1 MKTISDCASITVG
14 QIMTR
19 VSAGNDDASTE
30 INVLIPKAIS
40 NGRIL
45 REELGT
51 AEIKG
56 EMPKDKLTCEGDIVI
71 KLSTPYDAAYVS
83 EEDAGYA
90 IPSFCAAIRF
100 KDKSYGE
107 AEKNYLSAVLNS
119 DYIRNQLSSKVAGTV
134 RPMIRPRD
142 IMNLEM
148 PDIPKEDM
156 KRIGEAY
163 VLSAKKRA
171 MLLEMERIEKE
182 IMDNIVIN
190 SIVGDQS

>member
-1 MKTISDCASITVG
+1 MKTISDFASITVG

-19 VSAGNDDASTE
+19 VSARAGEDFTE
-30 INVLIPKAIS
+30 IKVLIPKAIS
-40 NGRIL
+40 NGRVL

-56 EMPKDKLTCEGDIVI
+56 EMPEDKMTCEGDIVI
-71 KLSTPYDAAYVS
+71 KLSTPYDSAYITK
-83 EEDAGYA
+83 EDAGYA
-90 IPSFCAAIRF
+90 IPSFCAAIRM

-107 AEKNYLSAVLNS
+107 AEKNYISALLNS
-119 DYIRNQLSSKVAGTV
+119 EYIRNQLSSKVAGTT

-182 IMDNIVIN
+182 IMDNIVTN
-190 SIVGDQS
+190 SIVGDQA